1 MSLNLVS
8 ETISRKKMRLIKYE
22 RKCICHKAATKRI
35 GKLDLC
41 DDCAKI
47 VHRYKCKRVWTDF
60 HVFTFPPLP
69 DEGFPQKLKVC
80 RDILVNVY

>member
-1 MSLNLVS
+1 M
-8 ETISRKKMRLIKYE
+8 KYA

-47 VHRYKCKRVWTDF
+47 VHREKSKYVLTDV
-60 HVFTFPPLP
+60 HVFTIPPAADAGSSLS
-69 DEGFPQKLKVC
+69 KLKIY

>member
-1 MSLNLVS
+1 M
-8 ETISRKKMRLIKYE
+8 KYE